1 MALVSQ
7 EFLTLKM
14 LNQSMNLN
22 LQRLLTPSFMVPEH
36 IPMTEENNYDFKPMR
51 HTESSQIFDVT
62 KTRKEVD

>member
-1 MALVSQ
+1 
-7 EFLTLKM
+7 M

-51 HTESSQIFDVT
+51 HTESSEIFDVT